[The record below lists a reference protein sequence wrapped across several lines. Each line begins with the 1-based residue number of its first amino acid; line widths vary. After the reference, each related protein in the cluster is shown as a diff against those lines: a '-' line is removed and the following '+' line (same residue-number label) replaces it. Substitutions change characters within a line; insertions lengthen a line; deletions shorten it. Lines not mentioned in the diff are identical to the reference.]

1 MSRVHAI
8 ELASRRDNL
17 IYALGRAV
25 LGLLARQGG
34 LLGARGRLLVGQEL
48 LRGLLRGLGGPRLG
62 VLGEAPVAGGA
73 VLGGDSAEL
82 RAGDVRRLP
91 RLVGELRI
99 RGDGIVPRQRHG
111 KTIVGHV
118 RGAGD
123 AGEAARP
130 RRRARRLRAVGLGP
144 REARE
149 QRVRRAPP
157 LERPQLGPDRTA
169 AGQGRPDEADDVV
182 DALGREHRAPRR
194 GRDGDGREQ
203 EPVGPVGPR
212 QNVVPEPEPVLLPQA
227 LRPAREPE
235 FGTLFP

>member
-1 MSRVHAI
+1 MA
-8 ELASRRDNL
+8 ETRRDNL

-25 LGLLARQGG
+25 LGLLARQRG

-118 RGAGD
+118 RGVGD
-123 AGEAARP
+123 AGEAARQ

-157 LERPQLGPDRTA
+157 LERPQLGPDTA
-169 AGQGRPDEADDVV
+169 AAGEGRPDEADDVV

>member
-1 MSRVHAI
+1 M
-8 ELASRRDNL
+8 
-17 IYALGRAV
+17 
-25 LGLLARQGG
+25 ARQRG

-111 KTIVGHV
+111 KPIVGHV

-123 AGEAARP
+123 AGEAARQ
-130 RRRARRLRAVGLGP
+130 RRRARRLRAVWLGP

-157 LERPQLGPDRTA
+157 LERPQLGPDTA
-169 AGQGRPDEADDVV
+169 AAGEGRPDEADDVV

>member
-1 MSRVHAI
+1 MI
-8 ELASRRDNL
+8 EPWRETRRDSL

-25 LGLLARQGG
+25 LGLLPGQGG

-111 KTIVGHV
+111 KTVVGHV

-123 AGEAARP
+123 AGEAARQ
-130 RRRARRLRAVGLGP
+130 RRRARRLRAVWLGP